1 MPEDAVVAD
10 STVLLFL
17 GKLRHL
23 DRLRSS
29 YETVLVPRRV
39 FEEVV
44 EEGKDLGAKDAVL
57 VEQAVEDG
65 WIEVHETDPL
75 EEVAH
80 YDLDA
85 GETAVL
91 SLALRRDHDEVLV
104 DEESAREVARLQ
116 DLRPRGTL
124 SFLFAAVRD
133 GSLTFDAFLDE
144 LEALLEAGF
153 YLDEAVYVEAIRKAR
168 RLADDREGEQ

>member
-10 STVLLFL
+10 STVLIFL

-23 DRLRSS
+23 DRLRST

-44 EEGKDLGAKDAVL
+44 EDGKELGARDAVL
-57 VEQAVEDG
+57 VERAIEDG

-75 EEVAH
+75 EEVGR

-91 SLALRRDHDEVLV
+91 SLAIRRDHDEVLV

-124 SFLFAAVRD
+124 SLLFAAVRD
-133 GSLTFDAFLDE
+133 GSLTFSAFLDE
-144 LEALLEAGF
+144 LETLLEAGF
-153 YLDEAVYVEAIRKAR
+153 YLDEAVYIEAVRRAR
-168 RLADDREGEQ
+168 RLSNERGGEP